1 MANSKKKM
9 NNITTVKVNPFEI
22 AKATDMDFG
31 FKNVLAN
38 FSILADWFYGFH
50 LGEIDEKLFKTPLN
64 VGASNQDFIIGG
76 GFVSAGDTTLRVLPV
91 LACSKEG
98 GLFITN
104 GLDVD
109 NRPIEIS
116 FGSNFTSE
124 GFRIESVFIGNA
136 ETGTWDGS
144 TAIKDKKDPNWD
156 DYQSEWRASYRLL
169 QGSEE
174 TVFSEFKKRQMQAVR
189 FYIYPGIIRKTG
201 EEAKAADVS
210 KVDAFRERV
219 KIAEVLVHC
228 KLDAGN
234 VPRIQPIKQE
244 DVRFVTARTY
254 FDGTFAEAVKKDD
267 RWLGRGKTEAE
278 KTERAE
284 HYNRLWTSEHLRT
297 YRLGS
302 VSEISER
309 IDKIHKKD
317 GTLKEEVVW
326 NRHINLN
333 PSDENSLR
341 GDLIPIGQPDSGSGK
356 LDIPLRYDKKIKSA
370 ESIKQGMNNTADVL
384 NEHIDRTQDV
394 HGATSSTTPNR
405 IAIRDSKG
413 GFEVETPSANNDL
426 NAVNVKYLNARIEQF
441 KVDVTLKVLKSKL
454 ITTQIQYNNWINAGK
469 DDAYTYVYLEGNFK
483 GAINFGVIATK
494 EVNVLG
500 NTRIEGFVEGNSS
513 RKVLI
518 NIKNTL
524 TINAF
529 KEIEVSTNEETEEWK
544 RWEGQKPDKDD
555 YNSSRN
561 YKNALD
567 NWKTREPK
575 KYKTAI
581 IKEVVNK
588 GISNV
593 TVSGK
598 KLIVKGAA
606 KVGVDHCNLD
616 GLKECEVDING
627 GYNKTI
633 GFYGCDNCDGY
644 TATVKGYPAVGF
656 EYCITRDCTAFVSG
670 ADGVDGN
677 SGGDAIGF
685 DHCTVIDCQ
694 ATCYGG
700 KGGKGRS
707 GSTPSGHGHGGDGT
721 SGKRGGDAY
730 SAKNCQKT
738 TFVIQ
743 KLYGGNGG
751 DGGDG
756 GDVYVYDG
764 IDSGVRSYKVGKYGA
779 PGAGGAFCDFGKSK
793 GPGDYGKWGNIHY
806 IY

>member
-116 FGSNFTSE
+116 FGSGFASE

-394 HGATSSTTPNR
+394 HGATIEPVANR
-405 IAIRDSKG
+405 IVIRDTKG
-413 GFEVETPSANNDL
+413 QAKVNAPAENDSEGV
-426 NAVNVKYLNARIEQF
+426 VNVGFLNRHFDKFQLDII
-441 KVDVTLKVLKSKL
+441 LIVLKSKL
-454 ITTQIQYNNWINAGK
+454 ITTQTQYNNWINAGK
-469 DDAYTYVYLEGNFK
+469 DDAYTYVYIKGQFVGGIDGTKISTKKITCIGNTEITGSIK
-483 GAINFGVIATK
+483 GANYFDIYSDYELKITLGYISGVDLKNVKQVYVYSNQMWGIIGCGTVKNANVKVDCDGKAIGIAECTVQETK
-494 EVNVLG
+494 V
-500 NTRIEGFVEGNSS
+500 
-513 RKVLI
+513 
-518 NIKNTL
+518 
-524 TINAF
+524 
-529 KEIEVSTNEETEEWK
+529 EVSG
-544 RWEGQKPDKDD
+544 RD
-555 YNSSRN
+555 
-561 YKNALD
+561 
-567 NWKTREPK
+567 
-575 KYKTAI
+575 AI
-581 IKEVVNK
+581 
-588 GISNV
+588 
-593 TVSGK
+593 
-598 KLIVKGAA
+598 
-606 KVGVDHCNLD
+606 
-616 GLKECEVDING
+616 
-627 GYNKTI
+627 
-633 GFYGCDNCDGY
+633 
-644 TATVKGYPAVGF
+644 GF

-670 ADGVDGN
+670 VDGVDGS
-677 SGGDAIGF
+677 SGGNAIGF
-685 DHCTVIDCQ
+685 DHCTVTRGM
-694 ATCYGG
+694 AYCYGG

-707 GSTPSGHGHGGDGT
+707 GRDADNGGLFIGIRHAT
-721 SGKRGGDAY
+721 
-730 SAKNCQKT
+730 N
-738 TFVIQ
+738 
-743 KLYGGNGG
+743 GGNGG
-751 DGGDG
+751 NGGNAYSFMNCNINSKPVYEYAEG
-756 GDVYVYDG
+756 GNGGKGGYGGESGYIVSRAGNGGNGGNGGNAYVLDLKNG
-764 IDSGVRSYKVGKYGA
+764 KAGTAGARGDRGWCGNQCNKNGSHGSPGSAGKVIKIE
-779 PGAGGAFCDFGKSK
+779 F
-793 GPGDYGKWGNIHY
+793 
-806 IY
+806 